1 MSFRVRLLLSFTL
14 LIAVTFGIGGTI
26 FISASFQTLL
36 ENEKEVAIQSYETIQ
51 SNLLMLNYF
60 DNRGNQQNM
69 ADMLKQMETQNLV
82 QWQSIRLS
90 TDKNII
96 YEDGDV
102 LLLFDDLEITDPN
115 QYVYMQIRD
124 GDSRRLVFYSE
135 PVVEGE
141 ILYLRA
147 AFDLSQAYELRKAQ
161 GKLFVII
168 YIAVVCTGIS
178 VAAVLSFLLTKRLKI
193 LNEGVR
199 KIARGDL
206 DRRTNLHTGDEFEQ
220 LSKAFDKMAERLQKK
235 VIGLEDD
242 IQRQEAFMGA
252 VAHELK
258 TPMTSIIGYA
268 DLIRQCALDENDQM
282 IAANYIYSEGQRL
295 EKLSHKILDLLLLE
309 KDSFVMKE
317 VSLGTFM
324 KDIKIVLLPLA
335 EKKKIQLNVE
345 CERGR
350 VTFEV
355 DLVKSLIYNLVDNAI
370 KSSEEGRTVFIYVG
384 CLSGGCEFR
393 IRDEGCGMD
402 KEELNKITEAF
413 YRVDKSRSRAQGG
426 AGLGLTLCKK
436 IVDLHNGSM
445 KFESVKGE
453 GCCVIVKLYGDGS
466 R

>member
-36 ENEKEVAIQSYETIQ
+36 ENEKEAAIKSYETIQ

-102 LLLFDDLEITDPN
+102 LLLFEDLEITDPN
-115 QYVYMQIRD
+115 QYVYTQIRD

-135 PVVEGE
+135 LVVEGE

-147 AFDLSQAYELRKAQ
+147 AFDLSQAYELRKEQ
-161 GKLFVII
+161 EKLFVII

-199 KIARGDL
+199 KITRGDL
-206 DRRTNLHTGDEFEQ
+206 DRRTNLRTGDEFEQ

-317 VSLGTFM
+317 VSLSTFM
-324 KDIKIVLLPLA
+324 KDIKIVLSPLA

-370 KSSEEGRTVFIYVG
+370 KSSEEGETVFIYAG
-384 CLSGGCEFR
+384 CLPGGCEFH

-453 GCCVIVKLYGDGS
+453 GCCVIVELYGDGS